1 MTYTFPFGRKVTAR
15 NASAGG
21 QRDLFV
27 LGAYPSALH
36 VKWTSPAGA
45 SVQAVPVDD
54 EPEPFWNGHDVVER
68 TEAFLRWLS
77 PDPAIDGSFAITQQF
92 NGPSGKWVD
101 DNVLAPLS
109 ATRST
114 AWITD
119 CLDTYR
125 ASSGVEGRRADLPPF
140 HLQPHP
146 SESEIVNE
154 AIEQHTDRL
163 RAELRRCRPATIA
176 TLGNAAARVMAH
188 LLERKP
194 TLVSLEGYGA
204 PAGLRLNGR
213 SVKWFALAH
222 PAAPKQYQASHAQWM
237 KERAR

>member
-1 MTYTFPFGRKVTAR
+1 MTGAQNAAFQAGSGVT
-15 NASAGG
+15 
-21 QRDLFV
+21 
-27 LGAYPSALH
+27 
-36 VKWTSPAGA
+36 PATLLTGIA
-45 SVQAVPVDD
+45 SVVLML
-54 EPEPFWNGHDVVER
+54 
-68 TEAFLRWLS
+68 AF
-77 PDPAIDGSFAITQQF
+77 I
-92 NGPSGKWVD
+92 WVIW
-101 DNVLAPLS
+101 VSLG
-109 ATRST
+109 TFR
-114 AWITD
+114 AWQ
-119 CLDTYR
+119 
-125 ASSGVEGRRADLPPF
+125 SGVEGRRADLPPF